1 MFMLYD
7 FLIKTYGLGEPIF
20 LADVSYKDMKPA
32 TLRQAMSKLVEKG
45 QLRRFDKGIY
55 YIPDTNTFPTGA
67 LLSSDKV
74 IELRYLY
81 DKGQRCGYISGQNF
95 ANHFGLTTQVP
106 MSCTVV
112 SNKAT
117 TKKRRIRIGQQDI
130 ILCQPRCTITEQNFL
145 VLQILDLLTDVDR
158 YSEIEKSAARKRF
171 KDYFERVAMSFSSIE
186 PYLSCYPV
194 KIFKNMYEMGLLFGV
209 PA

>member
-1 MFMLYD
+1 MLYD
-7 FLIKTYGLGEPIF
+7 FLIKTYGQGEPIF

-32 TLRQAMSKLVEKG
+32 MLRQAMSKLVEKG

-55 YIPDTNTFPTGA
+55 YIPDTSIFPTGA

-74 IELRYLY
+74 IERRYLS

-95 ANHFGLTTQVP
+95 ANQFGLTTQVP

-117 TKKRRIRIGQQDI
+117 TKERRIRLGQQEI
-130 ILCQPRCTITEQNFL
+130 ILRQPRCTITKQNFL
-145 VLQILDLLTDVDR
+145 VLQILDLLADVDR
-158 YSEIEKSAARKRF
+158 YSEIEQAEARQRF
-171 KDYFERVAMSFSSIE
+171 KDYLGRVAMSFSSME
-186 PYLSCYPV
+186 QYLSYYPV
-194 KIFKNMYEMGLLFGV
+194 KIFKNMYEMGLLYGV
-209 PA
+209 SA